1 MTEALL
7 PIPEGCSATLEALL
21 LDPLDPGLPAEAHL
35 QTCLACA
42 EARVAYL
49 AQEDFPAVLA
59 PAGYFER
66 LPNRVQRKLPARPSL
81 QHRIRPFTWAV
92 AATLLLAVGAGAFW
106 AGQANR
112 TPLVEAALPHPA
124 ELSEPADVPFQ
135 DHEEEAAQL
144 QTLSPEEMAALLKR
158 LDTPTAPARP
168 LPVPPRLP

>member
-7 PIPEGCSATLEALL
+7 PVPEACATTLEALL
-21 LDPLDPGLPAEAHL
+21 LDPLDPGRPAEAHL
-35 QTCLACA
+35 RACPACA
-42 EARVAYL
+42 EARVTYL
-49 AQEDFPAVLA
+49 AQEEVPVVLT

-66 LPNRVQRKLPARPSL
+66 LPERLLRKLPARPAL
-81 QHRIRPFTWAV
+81 HHRFRPFTWAV

-124 ELSEPADVPFQ
+124 ELTEPADVPFQ

-144 QTLSPEEMAALLKR
+144 QTLNPEEMSALLKR
-158 LDTPTAPARP
+158 LDTPSAPTR
-168 LPVPPRLP
+168 